1 MKRSWIVTILVCIV
15 LLGGGAAV
23 LLLPQVVPFRQCSE
37 IYQKYAEV
45 DGVDATFVKD
55 YKVNDS
61 VFVNVT
67 VLQAKDSA
75 GWALLCKDFDVP
87 TPSHQTQSH
96 IDDGVDLITT
106 RLIVRDTTDTSY
118 KYKSDILGI
127 SHLSHTITAFHTKS
141 KSDAWSVMN
150 YNFDKSTQQ

>member
-87 TPSHQTQSH
+87 TPSLKSQQL
-96 IDDGVDLITT
+96 IKDGVDLIFSGVIPKSEFEASANT
-106 RLIVRDTTDTSY
+106 Y
-118 KYKSDILGI
+118 KNNVLAI
-127 SHLSHTITAFHTKS
+127 SHLLHTLTVFHTMNEN
-141 KSDAWSVMN
+141 ATTAVMYYN
-150 YNFDKSTQQ
+150 YDKSL